1 MSYTK
6 SPPSFTLPGV
16 KSSDTHSFRVPNVPK
31 VTYQDPQSISTN
43 YAWSLPVDF
52 VLPRTLGKV
61 LDMVLQ
67 IDVSVSGSGSCT
79 FPPTP
84 YWFERLETSI
94 GGSAPIETVNKDELF
109 MESLMFLNSQDFQT
123 VAPTV
128 NINADGTFNSFAMTS
143 GRYFLPLWANCLNT
157 AQPYLKGFNSE
168 WKLRFVLSNNQPN
181 TVLTGT
187 STVTV
192 TGLRLMIIEATLAPE
207 IELRLAKQHQVGIT
221 YNTVNRVRHVD
232 TKAITAAD
240 NEFTLTTFGNESAGM
255 LFYIRAADNSGDYS
269 KVGKRAGASYV
280 NMRDAQGNPY
290 YATNLDSQFNLAYLQ
305 PWSIAKEPIQG
316 VGSTN
321 TCLYNYLV
329 PFSAH
334 LGAVLEDG
342 RDLGAYQLSGREKAV
357 MTLTSSDVSA
367 MTTAVGSNPNFVA
380 VSYDYIRIV
389 VKNGQFKVLYNRG

>member
-1 MSYTK
+1 MSYEK
-6 SPPSFTLPGV
+6 NVALNLPTSGSGTEF
-16 KSSDTHSFRVPNVPK
+16 KVPNVPK

-61 LDMVLQ
+61 LECVLQ
-67 IDVSVSGSGSCT
+67 IDVTVNSGSAVL
-79 FPPTP
+79 PPTP

-94 GGSAPIETVNKDELF
+94 GGSAPIETVNKDELY
-109 MESLMFLNSQDFQT
+109 MESLMFLTTQEFQT
-123 VAPTV
+123 ISPTV
-128 NINADGTFNSFAMTS
+128 NINPDGSFVTTALTT
-143 GRYFLPLWANCLNT
+143 GRYFLPVWANVMST

-168 WKLRFVLSNNQPN
+168 WKLRFVLSNNQP
-181 TVLTGT
+181 TVSGTG
-187 STVTV
+187 SVSI

-207 IELRLAKQHQVGIT
+207 VEMRLARQHQLGIT
-221 YNTVNRVRHVD
+221 YESINRVRHVD
-232 TKAITAAD
+232 TKAITASD

-269 KVGKRAGASYV
+269 KLGKRAGASYI
-280 NMRDAQGNPY
+280 NMRDSQGNPY
-290 YATNLDSQFNLAYLQ
+290 FATNLDNQFNLAYYQ
-305 PWSIAKEPIQG
+305 PWSINKEPVQG
-316 VGSTN
+316 LGSTN

-334 LGAVLEDG
+334 LGQVLEDG

-357 MTLTSSDVSA
+357 LSLTSADVTA
-367 MTTAVGSNPNFVA
+367 MSTLMASNVPNFVA
-380 VSYDYIRIV
+380 VSYDYIRIA

>member
-67 IDVSVSGSGSCT
+67 IDVTVSNGAT
-79 FPPTP
+79 TQLPPTP

-109 MESLMFLNSQDFQT
+109 MESLMFLNVQDFQT

-128 NINADGTFNSFAMTS
+128 NMNADGTFNASALTS

-168 WKLRFVLSNNQPN
+168 WKLRFVLSNNQPS
-181 TVLTGT
+181 TFVG
-187 STVTV
+187 SGTVTV

-207 IELRLAKQHQVGIT
+207 VELRLAKQHQVGIT

-269 KVGKRAGASYV
+269 KVGKRAAASYV

-316 VGSTN
+316 LGTVN
-321 TCLYNYLV
+321 TSLYNYLV

-357 MTLTSSDVSA
+357 MTLTSSDVTN
-367 MTTAVGSNPNFVA
+367 MTSAVGSNPNFVA